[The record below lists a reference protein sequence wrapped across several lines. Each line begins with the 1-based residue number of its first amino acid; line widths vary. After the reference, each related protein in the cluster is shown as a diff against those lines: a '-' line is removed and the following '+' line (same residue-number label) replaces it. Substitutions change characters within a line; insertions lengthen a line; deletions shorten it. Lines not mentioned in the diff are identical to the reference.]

1 VISSSFCAA
10 SISIVFMALTVKF
23 TNDRDYI
30 LVAEY
35 VSETRTSNGI
45 RKELLDAIDR
55 VDWRKVDRAHSVENM
70 AGHLCLD
77 AEIEIIYDGAPEMW
91 TDTFDMT
98 LLVACDSTGVMPGW
112 VLNDGDTYRFLAVPG
127 PPYSLVDLWDLY
139 FTAVTGFIEMLHVL
153 LQWERQARGRD
164 ISADTVVET
173 LGSIVRVEPQS
184 GDAFT
189 CRGYGV
195 SLDFIWSYQQRCL
208 TEIRNPGVEIAV
220 RPLKQDAYSYALQAA
235 MDCCSS
241 YDPAAVNSSFRG
253 LLDSLFVND
262 DDGETSDS
270 TTVFN

>member
-1 VISSSFCAA
+1 
-10 SISIVFMALTVKF
+10 MALTVKF

-35 VSETRTSNGI
+35 VSETQTSNGI

-55 VDWRKVDRAHSVENM
+55 VDWRTVDRAHSVDNI
-70 AGHLCLD
+70 AGQVCLD

-112 VLNDGDTYRFLAVPG
+112 VLNDEDTYRCLAVPG
-127 PPYSLVDLWDLY
+127 DRWNLVDLWDIY
-139 FTAVTGFIEMLHVL
+139 FSAVTAYIEMLVL
-153 LQWERQARGRD
+153 IRLWERQARGREV
-164 ISADTVVET
+164 SADTVVDT
-173 LGSIVRVEPQS
+173 LGSVVCVEHTG
-184 GDAFT
+184 GDTFT

-195 SLDFIWSYQQRCL
+195 SLDFLWSYQQRCL
-208 TEIRNPGVEIAV
+208 TEIRNPGVDVAV

-253 LLDSLFVND
+253 LLDSLFVREN